1 MTHAKRTLVELKAR
15 ASNLK
20 ALRAKLNALGASLV
34 GVYHQ
39 KDTYFQVPSG
49 RLKLREVEG
58 RPPLLI
64 YYEREDVPTPK
75 RSNVYLLEVGEP
87 LLREAILEVLKPL
100 VVVEKKREIY
110 VYEGTQIHLDEVE
123 GLGSFIEFEREVE
136 GTPEAVE
143 EGRKSLRQLM
153 ERLGIPRENLESLS
167 YSDLML
173 GVG

>member
-1 MTHAKRTLVELKAR
+1 MELKAR
-15 ASNLK
+15 VSNLQ
-20 ALRAKLNALGASLV
+20 ALKAKLNTLGASLV

-110 VYEGTQIHLDEVE
+110 VYEGTQIHLDEVK

-136 GTPEAVE
+136 DTPEAVE